1 MEFTNQHPL
10 SSCAEVSRLDM
21 EDYHTQSEEA
31 LVSDII
37 RSLKR
42 SGGCIIRNMIPR
54 KSLAQCE
61 KEIRPYLNTTKKAES
76 K

>member
-1 MEFTNQHPL
+1 MP
-10 SSCAEVSRLDM
+10 EVSRLDM
-21 EDYHTQSEEA
+21 EDYHTESEDA
-31 LVSDII
+31 LVSDIV

-54 KSLAQCE
+54 KSLARCE
-61 KEIRPYLNTTKKAES
+61 KEIRPYLNATAKAEG